1 MHLTRDQK
9 QELQQVLTEGPNNQL
24 MLTLTGASASS
35 REQHEAT
42 IEQNFLSD
50 ILLRKADS

>member
-42 IEQNFLSD
+42 IEQNFRSD